1 MKRFALILVGAV
13 AVPLAATT
21 FTVTNTNDSGTGS
34 LRQAI
39 QDSEGNPGLDTI
51 AFNIPGA
58 GVHTISPATQ
68 LPFINGPVVIDGY
81 TQSGSSVNT
90 DPVGTNAV
98 LLIELDGTNTAP
110 FGNGLQIANGSTVRG
125 LVINRWSTAISV
137 NGGVGNIIVGNF
149 IGTDPSGTIARL
161 NGAGIGGT
169 GVATDTLIGSA
180 APADRNLI
188 SGNAG
193 GISAG
198 DAIIQGNLLGTDK
211 SGLAAIPNTQYAI
224 S

>member
-58 GVHTISPATQ
+58 GVHTISPATEFV
-68 LPFINGPVVIDGY
+68 FINGPVVIDGY
-81 TQSGSSVNT
+81 TQPGSSVNT

-98 LLIELDGTNTAP
+98 LLIEFDGTDTAP
-110 FGNGLQIANGSTVRG
+110 FGNGLRLGNGSTVRG
-125 LVINRWSTAISV
+125 LVINRWSVGLGVSGG
-137 NGGVGNIIVGNF
+137 NGNTIAGNF
-149 IGTDPSGTIARL
+149 IGTDPSGAFARP
-161 NGAGIGGT
+161 NGTGINVSTGVVIGG
-169 GVATDTLIGSA
+169 VAA
-180 APADRNLI
+180 ADRNLI

-193 GISAG
+193 GISGG
-198 DAIIQGNLLGTDK
+198 D
-211 SGLAAIPNTQYAI
+211 
-224 S
+224 